1 MFPADA
7 YACVPVHHGPIT
19 RLVTPDHLL
28 PPSPPTRYA
37 RIPFSPTKFLGFAR
51 HREQFIAGE
60 FAVYPRGPSIIDL
73 LLTVSPGAGDRVLER
88 ETTRKEEEREHRSDR
103 EGERERN
110 ALVPIGG
117 GRKRERKLPTAAK
130 ASEEAKGEREMG
142 DGGKNRKKL

>member
-51 HREQFIAGE
+51 HREQFIASE

-88 ETTRKEEEREHRSDR
+88 ETTGKEKEREHRSDR
-103 EGERERN
+103 EREREKR
-110 ALVPIGG
+110 VGTDR
-117 GRKRERKLPTAAK
+117 GRKKEREKATAAK